1 MGKYDDIINLEHHVS
16 KNHPQMSI
24 YDRSAQFAPFA
35 ALTGYEE
42 SIKKAGEIYDSKI
55 ELSDDK
61 IEELSLIFAQLLSK
75 NKQEEVMVKVTYF
88 FHQNDENNGKYIELV
103 DIFKSID
110 ITKKVIKIGSKTI
123 NFSDIFDLLIVK

>member
-42 SIKKAGEIYDSKI
+42 SIKKAGEIFDTKI
-55 ELSDDK
+55 ELSEDRIQEINGVINK
-61 IEELSLIFAQLLSK
+61 LLTSK
-75 NKQEEVMVKVTYF
+75 DETRINIVYFHNNKYMEVTETV
-88 FHQNDENNGKYIELV
+88 
-103 DIFKSID
+103 
-110 ITKKVIKIGSKTI
+110 KKVDLNKKRIQTI
-123 NFSDIFDLLIVK
+123 NNVYINFNDIIDLSIV